1 MLLVILQSTSQTQLQ
16 VSVVHVLLIAEDVI
30 VQVLVIVMQIVVH
43 QVQFKCQE
51 RQHVLYVLVNV
62 LPAHNL
68 IQILVLVVD

>member
-1 MLLVILQSTSQTQLQ
+1 MLLDILQSTSQTQLQ
-16 VSVVHVLLIAEDVI
+16 VFAVHVLLIAEDVI
-30 VQVLVIVMQIVVH
+30 VQVLAIVIQIVVH